1 MEGGWYRSWKT
12 VRSAN
17 TGACHHPISR
27 IGPGPSPWA
36 VCPSH
41 DTQYSE
47 LRHVDSTFGTLQ
59 PRDEGGVGYKG
70 ALIVFHH
77 SGLPFANVVLSLVVS
92 VLLAACRICGVD
104 WIRLAG
110 RRRASNTNHGAFIHN
125 KRRLFRLGA
134 YRLRGGLIPCI
145 PRLNSF

>member
-36 VCPSH
+36 VCPSL
-41 DTQYSE
+41 DPQYSE

-77 SGLPFANVVLSLVVS
+77 SGLPSRTQGGLCVFVLSCCLS
-92 VLLAACRICGVD
+92 PFSLTRFGFQDGIALLEHD
-104 WIRLAG
+104 P
-110 RRRASNTNHGAFIHN
+110 RRVH
-125 KRRLFRLGA
+125 LQ
-134 YRLRGGLIPCI
+134 
-145 PRLNSF
+145 